1 MNIDKLKLLRE
12 KMDDIEDLNAL
23 KDEIKLK
30 LDKVIQLFDQDL
42 GVDLQYLKKDLE
54 ELQETDLEAGHTR
67 EIVGHLV
74 TDFSE
79 LKRHLEL
86 EL

>member
-12 KMDDIEDLNAL
+12 KMDTVEDLNAL
-23 KDEIKLK
+23 KEEIALK
-30 LDKVIQLFDQDL
+30 LDKVIGLFDQDL
-42 GVDLQYLKKDLE
+42 GTDLQYLKKDLE
-54 ELQETDLEAGHTR
+54 DLQETDLVAGHTR